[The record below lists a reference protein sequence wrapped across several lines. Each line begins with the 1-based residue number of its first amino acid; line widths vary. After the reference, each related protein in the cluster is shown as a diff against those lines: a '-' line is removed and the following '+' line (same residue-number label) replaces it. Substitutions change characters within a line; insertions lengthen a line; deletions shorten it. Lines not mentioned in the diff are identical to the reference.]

1 MSEDTLALEA
11 GMNKSVIKVSTEET
25 IKQTRLSVVMPVY
38 NEVNTVL
45 RVVDR
50 VLDLD
55 LNIDLI
61 IVDDGSTDGTRDI
74 LQTIDDERVQIVLH
88 EFNQGKGAAVRT
100 GYKHAVGEI
109 VTIQDADLELNP
121 AEIPALLKPILEGT
135 ADVVY
140 GSRFLFGFNHR
151 SRLNGFANWFL
162 SGLTNLLYGTRIR
175 DMEACYK
182 VFKTSLLPRFTLKA
196 NRFDFEP
203 EITAKLSKMGLRIVE
218 LPVTYK
224 PREFTDGKKIHWRDG
239 FEAIYT
245 LVKYRFID

>member
-1 MSEDTLALEA
+1 MSEELLVLESNT
-11 GMNKSVIKVSTEET
+11 NKSGIEVNSEKT
-25 IKQTRLSVVMPVY
+25 IKQAQLSVIMPVY
-38 NEVNTVL
+38 NEVKTVL
-45 RVVDR
+45 EVVDR
-50 VLDLD
+50 VLSLQLD
-55 LNIDLI
+55 VDLI
-61 IVDDGSTDGTRDI
+61 IVDDGSTDGTRETLLKIED
-74 LQTIDDERVQIVLH
+74 QRVKIVLH
-88 EFNQGKGAAVRT
+88 DENQGKGAAVRT
-100 GYKHAVGEI
+100 GYKHATGEI

-121 AEIPALLKPILEGT
+121 AEIPALLQPIFEGT

-182 VFKTSLLPRFTLKA
+182 VFNTSLLTKFTLNA
-196 NRFDFEP
+196 NGFDFEP
-203 EITAKLSKMGLRIVE
+203 EITAKLSKLGLRIVE

-224 PREFTDGKKIHWRDG
+224 PREFTDGKKIHWKDG